1 MPGDLN
7 EHKTMNCKI
16 ARGVMVE
23 KVVSD
28 LGDLCSS
35 PMHIKSFVRKV

>member
-7 EHKTMNCKI
+7 EHNIKNCI
-16 ARGVMVE
+16 VARGVMVE
-23 KVVSD
+23 KFVSE

>member
-16 ARGVMVE
+16 APGVMVE

-28 LGDLCSS
+28 LGGLSS
-35 PMHIKSFVRKV
+35 RPMHIQLFAGNI